1 MTVNTQIL
9 KLAKTLFVEAEW
21 PHIECYLHNH
31 IPNRT
36 HTLFIEDE
44 LAAFVIVNA
53 EKSGESQFAFISYC
67 GVSPKHQGK
76 GYGSKLLKETLTS
89 IFQADF
95 TATRLYV
102 DKWNN
107 DARRLYERLGFKQ
120 IGSEI
125 VAGSDCWLYELL
137 RRDILFEDPVASISI
152 LPLKRTV
159 AW

>member
-21 PHIECYLHNH
+21 PSIEHYLKNH
-31 IPNRT
+31 IPNLT

-89 IFQADF
+89 IFQVDF
-95 TATRLYV
+95 PAVRLYV
-102 DKWNN
+102 DDWNCG
-107 DARRLYERLGFKQ
+107 ARRLYERLGFKHV
-120 IGSEI
+120 GCAV
-125 VAGSDCWLYELL
+125 VAGSACALMELPAA
-137 RRDILFEDPVASISI
+137 DWCAQSS
-152 LPLKRTV
+152 T
-159 AW
+159 

>member
-1 MTVNTQIL
+1 MTVTTQIL

-21 PHIECYLHNH
+21 PCIETYLQNH
-31 IPNRT
+31 IPNLSR
-36 HTLFIEDE
+36 TLFIEDE

-53 EKSGESQFAFISYC
+53 VKSGESQYAFISYC
-67 GVSPKHQGK
+67 GVSPTHQGK

-120 IGSEI
+120 IGSAI
-125 VAGSDCWLYELL
+125 VAGSDCWLYELKHC
-137 RRDILFEDPVASISI
+137 EDSARPFRY
-152 LPLKRTV
+152 PTV
-159 AW
+159 HVSVCA